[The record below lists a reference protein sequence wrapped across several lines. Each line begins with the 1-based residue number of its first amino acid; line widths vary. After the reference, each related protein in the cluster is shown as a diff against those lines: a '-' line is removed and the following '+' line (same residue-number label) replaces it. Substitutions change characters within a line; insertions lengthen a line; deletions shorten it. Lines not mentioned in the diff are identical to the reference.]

1 MIHRIRARRE
11 DRGREEE
18 GAGRGGRE
26 GRACLLNNIMGASSQ
41 RTSTQ
46 TSRRVTWWHGWAI
59 SITIFA
65 FTITCATPPPADVVS
80 TSNASSGNNLQSSSA
95 TVGASKREDGAANV
109 KVQVQAGDVLVQC
122 ELITPFDES
131 SAKGTLHIT
140 VHQSAAPLASNA
152 FLDMVKAGHFD
163 YNYTFRSVEGFIVQ
177 WGIES
182 SKPAGEGAKGRA
194 KFPKVDIDPPPAKNV
209 NTLRS
214 NVRGALN
221 FAGGNSGSGQV
232 YVNRR
237 NNKYLDKEPGS
248 LPFATLG
255 EESMAIID
263 AVYSY
268 KEGSGQVKAV
278 KKGDD
283 EVKSLFPKM
292 GRIEKCWIDDG
303 SS

>member
-152 FLDMVKAGHFD
+152 FLDMV
-163 YNYTFRSVEGFIVQ
+163 
-177 WGIES
+177 
-182 SKPAGEGAKGRA
+182 
-194 KFPKVDIDPPPAKNV
+194 
-209 NTLRS
+209 
-214 NVRGALN
+214 
-221 FAGGNSGSGQV
+221 
-232 YVNRR
+232 
-237 NNKYLDKEPGS
+237 
-248 LPFATLG
+248 
-255 EESMAIID
+255 
-263 AVYSY
+263 
-268 KEGSGQVKAV
+268 
-278 KKGDD
+278 
-283 EVKSLFPKM
+283 
-292 GRIEKCWIDDG
+292 
-303 SS
+303 